1 MPPRTPIA
9 IFVDRYIAG
18 GTQRQMIELLTRIDR
33 ARFQVHPVCF
43 HADGPWTHRVAELGD
58 PITRFPIHGFGR
70 PETARQLLAF
80 AGWCRAKGVAVV
92 HTWDI
97 YSNVF
102 GLPGAALAGVPLR
115 IGSRRGLGG
124 PAGVRRLQRAA
135 YRAAHLLV
143 ANSHA
148 AARQLES
155 DGVPAEKIRVI
166 ANGIDSGRFPEHHYS
181 ERPKRI
187 AMVACLREG
196 KRVDVLIDAAP
207 RILEHHPEAEFL
219 IVGDGPCREQLAALA
234 QATRVADR
242 FQFVGHRDDV
252 PALLAGADLF
262 VLPSES
268 EAFPNAIIEAM
279 AAGLPV
285 VATSVG
291 GIPELV
297 TEGVTGRLVPPGDAN
312 AIAEALIDLL
322 DAPERAASFGRA
334 GRRTIEQTY
343 SFDRMV
349 AQFESLYIEGLAR
362 SGVRRPV
369 AAARLPPV
377 RRIKPAVKQ
386 ALMRTYLGSGLPSA
400 RDRVYAQLG
409 RGRLTVLTYHQVKDP
424 ADDGSCVSTAAFR
437 EQMQFLKMNYNVVP
451 LAEAV
456 KSLNGRGT
464 AERLVAITFDDGYL
478 DNSAAAAPVLRELG
492 LPATFFVS
500 TDMIGGERPFPHDV
514 LRRRVPQ
521 EHMTWDDVR
530 SLAEQGFDIGSH
542 TCTHADMGAIPL
554 EQAER
559 ELRESRERL
568 VAELMRPI
576 KLFAFPYGRRRN
588 MRPDTMAAARRE
600 YEVCCSAYGGHNTT
614 PADAG
619 DIRRI
624 VISSGV
630 TFLAFR
636 ALIEGWPMMRL
647 SNPRPA
653 SPPAAVGLVAL

>member
-1 MPPRTPIA
+1 MPPRVPIA

-18 GTQRQMIELLTRIDR
+18 GTQRQMIELLKRIDR
-33 ARFQVHPVCF
+33 QRFQVYPVCF
-43 HADGPWTHRVAELGD
+43 HADGPWTHKVAELGD

-70 PETARQLLAF
+70 PQTAGQLLAF
-80 AGWCRAKGVAVV
+80 AGWCRAKRIAVV
-92 HTWDI
+92 HTWEI

-102 GLPGAALAGVPLR
+102 GLPGAALASVPLR

-135 YRAAHLLV
+135 YLAAHQLV

-155 DGVPAEKIRVI
+155 DGVPEEKIRVV
-166 ANGIDSGRFPEHHYS
+166 ANGIDTDRFPERRYS

-196 KRVDVLIDAAP
+196 KRVDILIDAAP
-207 RILEHHPEAEFL
+207 RVLAQHPDAEFL
-219 IVGDGPCREQLAALA
+219 IVGDGPCREQLASLA

-242 FQFVGHRDDV
+242 FQFLGHRDDV
-252 PALLAGADLF
+252 PALLADADLF

-297 TEGVTGRLVPPGDAN
+297 NEGVTGRLVPPGNAY
-312 AIAEALIDLL
+312 AIADALIELL

-334 GRRTIEQTY
+334 GRRTVEQAY

-349 AQFESLYIEGLAR
+349 EQFETLYLEGLER
-362 SGVRRPV
+362 SGVRRPAT
-369 AAARLPPV
+369 AAPIARVKPV
-377 RRIKPAVKQ
+377 VKQ
-386 ALMRTYLGSGLPSA
+386 ALMSTYLGSRLPSA
-400 RDRVYAQLG
+400 RDRVNAHLG
-409 RGRLTVLTYHQVKDP
+409 RGRLTVLTYHQIKDP

-437 EQMQFLKMNYNVVP
+437 EQMQFLKANYRVVS

-456 KSLNGRGT
+456 GRLNGGGT

-478 DNSAAAAPVLRELG
+478 DNATAAAPILREFA

-514 LRRRVPQ
+514 LRGRVPQ

-530 SLAEQGFDIGSH
+530 LLAAQGFDIGSH
-542 TCTHADMGAIPL
+542 TCTHADMGTLSL

-559 ELRESRERL
+559 ELRASRDRL

-588 MRPDTMAAARRE
+588 MRADTMAAARRE

-653 SPPAAVGLVAL
+653 SQPSAVGLAAP